1 MGRVREG
8 FNPANFHFS
17 FVDETIRAERHTS
30 PSLLFWFMSAVAA
43 TTNRPFSRQI
53 PTWAPLRTP
62 LFRALWL
69 AALASNIGTWMHDVG
84 AAWLM
89 TSLSKD
95 PALNA
100 LVAGAGALPMF
111 LLALP
116 AGALAD
122 ILDRRKLLIATQCW
136 ALVVT
141 GILAALTY
149 FGLVG
154 PGLLLVFTALLALGS
169 ALSQPAWQS
178 VTPEIVK
185 KQELAAAVGL
195 GGISW
200 NIARILGP
208 MIGGFIIGILA
219 PRVGNIAAPAA
230 VFALNALSFSGVAM
244 VIYHWKRAP
253 SHSDLPPEH
262 VLGAV
267 KTGLRYAR
275 HSPEL
280 RAILVRN
287 FGYILFGSALW
298 ALLPLHSRTN
308 LNLDATGYGTLIGFF
323 GAGAVLMGAMFEK
336 LRTRFS
342 PDQLVAISSIG
353 AAIHFVGLANLENV
367 WLVRLIQIEGGF
379 AWPLAMLTFQVA
391 MLKSVPDWIRSRAAS
406 LLLLVF
412 TGGMTLGSAIWGTL
426 GQLTSLQYAFYVAA
440 AGLLASL
447 LVLRGFP
454 VSENS
459 TKTTPS
465 QHWPDPVVEIEP
477 QPEAGPVLITTEY
490 QIPPENARDFVSSMQ
505 SVRQIRLREGAL
517 RWNLFQDAAEPTRWI
532 ETMLV
537 ESWQDHLR
545 QHARVS
551 QESEQ
556 LEARAWEF
564 HRGKEA
570 PRVSHLIAANALR
583 FDESD

>member
-1 MGRVREG
+1 
-8 FNPANFHFS
+8 
-17 FVDETIRAERHTS
+17 
-30 PSLLFWFMSAVAA
+30 MSAVAA
-43 TTNRPFSRQI
+43 TTHRPFSRQI

-136 ALVVT
+136 ALLVT
-141 GILAALTY
+141 GTLATLTY
-149 FGLVG
+149 FNLAS
-154 PGLLLVFTALLALGS
+154 PIILLIFTALLALGS

-185 KQELAAAVGL
+185 KQELAAAIGL

-200 NIARILGP
+200 NIARIVGP

-219 PRVGNIAAPAA
+219 PRVGDTAAPAA
-230 VFALNALSFSGVAM
+230 VFALNAISFSGVAL
-244 VIYHWKRAP
+244 VIYKWKREP
-253 SHSDLPPEH
+253 RHSDLPPEH
-262 VLGAV
+262 VIGAV

-298 ALLPLHSRTN
+298 ALLPLHANTN
-308 LNLDATGYGTLIGFF
+308 LKLDATGYGTLIGFF
-323 GAGAVLMGAMFEK
+323 GTGAVIMGAMFER
-336 LRTRFS
+336 LRARFS

-353 AAIHFVGLANLENV
+353 AAIHFVGLATFDNV
-367 WLVRLIQIEGGF
+367 WLVRLIQIGGGF

-391 MLKSVPDWIRSRAAS
+391 MLKTAPEWIRSRAAS

-440 AGLLASL
+440 AGLLGSL
-447 LVLRGFP
+447 LVLRRFR
-454 VSENS
+454 VSENT
-459 TKTTPS
+459 TKTAPS
-465 QHWPDPVVEIEP
+465 QHWPDPVLEFEP
-477 QPEAGPVLITTEY
+477 EPEAGPVLVTTEFC
-490 QIPPENARDFVSSMQ
+490 IPPDDARAFVDAMQ
-505 SVRQIRLREGAL
+505 RVRQIRLREGAL
-517 RWNLFQDAAEPTRWI
+517 RWNLFQDAAEPTRWM

-537 ESWQDHLR
+537 EVGKTICASTRAFRWKPRNLR
-545 QHARVS
+545 RAPGTFIRATARRTFPISSRRTRYASMKAIETRRDLKLPLLKHKGRGS
-551 QESEQ
+551 QS
-556 LEARAWEF
+556 
-564 HRGKEA
+564 
-570 PRVSHLIAANALR
+570 S
-583 FDESD
+583 